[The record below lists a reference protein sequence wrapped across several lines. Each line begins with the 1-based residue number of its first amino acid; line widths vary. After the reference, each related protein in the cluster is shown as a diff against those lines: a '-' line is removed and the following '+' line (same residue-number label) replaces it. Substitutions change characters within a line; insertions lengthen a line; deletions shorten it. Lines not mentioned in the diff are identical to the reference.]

1 MVREGKHGIPAVGK
15 AGLETV
21 QGHPNHGKIISPT
34 KEGVN
39 METTLNAETLL
50 SLPLEALQS
59 TLLSVL
65 AGNLKAKDGV
75 LVPSEKAPTGPRG
88 PTAKVAPRLEACKA
102 AFIEM
107 AGRPEGVTAK
117 ELLTAGGDSYV
128 YTDIL
133 LVARNL
139 TESGTITES
148 RKGRKATWNLT
159 TSE

>member
-1 MVREGKHGIPAVGK
+1 MVREGKHGNLVAGK

-21 QGHPNHGKIISPT
+21 QANPNHGMIISPT
-34 KEGVN
+34 KEGAN

-59 TLLSVL
+59 TLLGVL
-65 AGNLKAKDGV
+65 SGNLKAKDGV
-75 LVPSEKAPTGPRG
+75 LVTTEKSTGPRG

-102 AFIEM
+102 TFLEL
-107 AGRPEGVTAK
+107 AGRPEGVNAK
-117 ELLTAGGDSYV
+117 ELLTAGGEAFV

-139 TESGTITES
+139 TEAGLIQES